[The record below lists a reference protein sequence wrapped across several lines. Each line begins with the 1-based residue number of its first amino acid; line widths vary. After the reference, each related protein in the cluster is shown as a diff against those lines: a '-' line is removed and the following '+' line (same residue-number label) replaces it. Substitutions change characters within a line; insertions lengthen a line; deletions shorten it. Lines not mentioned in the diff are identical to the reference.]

1 MILTKLIPFENIAAL
16 ANGLHNAGKRI
27 VFTNGCF
34 DLLHA
39 GHAIYLEEARNLGDC
54 LILGLNSDTS
64 VKRLKGPNRPIV
76 PQEER
81 SIVTAALEMVDYV
94 CVFEDDTPYELIK
107 LVQPDVLVKGG
118 DWGVDEIV
126 GADLVLA
133 AGGEVKSL
141 RFEAGLSTTSIIEKI
156 LQSGNND

>member
-1 MILTKLIPFENIAAL
+1 MILTKLIPLENIAAV
-16 ANGLHNAGKRI
+16 ASELHAAGKKI

-34 DLLHA
+34 DIIHA

-54 LILGLNSDTS
+54 LILGLNSDAS
-64 VKRLKGPNRPIV
+64 VKRLKGESRPIV

-81 SIVTAALEMVDYV
+81 SIVAAALEMVDYV
-94 CVFEDDTPYELIK
+94 CIFEADTPYELIK

-133 AGGEVKSL
+133 SGGEVKSL
-141 RFEAGLSTTSIIEKI
+141 RYEAGLSSSSIIDRI
-156 LQSGNND
+156 RQSGNND